1 MAIVTTATPRQQ
13 SILDSFDYHRPSLE
27 QSARIETVRA
37 AFKRCALTVIQV
49 TPEGADQTAALRQLH
64 EAMMTANKAI
74 ACEPGTPHEVPLDL
88 TPVCQFC
95 SRPGG
100 RHYHGCRLAA
110 GQPDATPSPMD
121 GDDASAVGGDR
132 DPNPGV

>member
-1 MAIVTTATPRQQ
+1 
-13 SILDSFDYHRPSLE
+13 L
-27 QSARIETVRA
+27 
-37 AFKRCALTVIQV
+37 
-49 TPEGADQTAALRQLH
+49 AALRQLH

-100 RHYHGCRLAA
+100 RHYHGCRLGA
-110 GQPDATPSPMD
+110 GLPGATSSPMD
-121 GDDASAVGGDR
+121 GDDADVDTDTPSSRGYYDP